1 MDGLNFLEMLWI
13 GPAELWVL
21 LKNGLLFVVILSF
34 CYLFVWGQTLLTVW
48 MQKLA

>member
-13 GPAELWVL
+13 GPAEVWVL
-21 LKNGLLFVVILSF
+21 FKNGLLFAVILSF
-34 CYLFVWGQTLLTVW
+34 LLPFVWGQTLLTGW